1 MTVSANV
8 EMYDKAIDRAAML
21 RRYEK
26 TVQGKVFLT
35 LDGHEVRV
43 DKLLRE
49 ANLSTKGFRRLRDA
63 IDEELIRTYKDIY
76 QTTKRSLRD
85 LVQDQISYTYQNFEA
100 TTSKVWRARKPS
112 RAIGEDIVLKK
123 PLAGNKALE
132 PAWHGVRASEKKR
145 LEDVIR
151 EGMSKSKGVD
161 EIARDVRKNNVHNI
175 TRNHSK
181 ALVVTAMTSVNAQ
194 ADQAVYEANSNS
206 LDGWQY
212 VSVID
217 GRTTPICIHRDGQI
231 YDVGDYSHLPPAHF
245 HCRSTT
251 TPVLKNWADLASLE
265 NVAQVRK
272 RNISKLN
279 PAQRA
284 FYEGSTPLGE
294 TYDAWLKRQ
303 SLDTQLRHLGGSEA
317 VDLFNKGQLA
327 GDKFFNSKGN
337 AVGIK
342 ELRRLTDSEY
352 TAPSDTIKFANAK
365 RKLDSIHLGISR
377 PEDILNDPAMQKRLR
392 EYFLLQA
399 GELDGTLSLI
409 NYRGNVLGNK
419 RRSKRFVL
427 TRPPTEDQLKF
438 NPITGRYEDVRLFQ
452 PNPDVFNNQLRLLK
466 ESNDLTDGDKV
477 FIEKFVDSLD
487 QYMGVNE
494 RSVILDNLRINF
506 TRYRKDPQPWGNFKA
521 VTQGQIK
528 FDVMN
533 ISDAIETQIRKDSD
547 VLKKLL
553 QDNYV
558 DPVLGAV
565 QLDDLRD
572 TFIDSIRARNKWEDV
587 TAPELAKELM
597 PLLNTEVPLRLRT
610 LISDDDLQLF
620 YTKFAHRLSLADSP
634 DKDQLA
640 VSLGRD
646 LYNMAGLSAGR
657 RDWYAVGNK
666 ILNSKR
672 ASKFFELETFGVQK
686 RRMKSKMS
694 GQYFGPYYDTY
705 AYNLRITDP
714 RIQEYSKL
722 TRKVEIGLRVGVTGP
737 KNRLLFREGYKTY
750 FIKNK
755 FGIYEDTRIPITS
768 SSSFS
773 DFPDE
778 FIDKDMVT
786 ALTQASKAEY
796 KIDNDFYDFINKLI
810 YFEDDRGKAK
820 YYNGLNEYR
829 KYLASRGDT
838 YERVKSMEW
847 LRKSGDAFSNNPFI
861 DHRARIYDRGFIGPQ
876 SGETFRPFLS
886 TAREYDFSRDE
897 FYNFQDQIGA
907 FLGGLDDKFEGR
919 FNSLTIQGRQKIAEK
934 YRDSMIRIGNQ
945 MRSNK
950 PNDIRSIL
958 ESDIVQSIDA
968 EELGKFFRFA
978 IELSK
983 IDDFLTA
990 RIPTTT
996 TLLSER
1002 QDVAGLLKL
1011 MGVNNKGDA
1020 SYVGTPSEALTSQRE
1035 IIRRALKGESLE
1047 GAAPW
1052 VHTADVE
1059 LTTLRRERATYK
1071 TFDHETGQKFSA
1083 EKIAANKA
1091 KFVKRSGGNTQKYLA
1106 MQVVEELGEL
1116 VEEQLKATG
1125 VPSQHRSYRL
1135 IEAQKRALKVS
1146 RFGEDTIIKDV
1157 ASPYYLKTN
1166 RQAAD
1171 LAAKHAGIIAPGR
1184 FEIEA
1189 LIEELSEK
1197 IEVSV
1202 PNLKPVANVYSE
1214 SNLENL
1220 VNYKTGLALEQD
1232 ASSSGAQIIAL
1243 TTRNKQLAEL
1253 SNVVPTNQKRRLY
1266 GLVKSRELLGRLSE
1280 IISSQAYPGM
1290 GLKVQR
1296 LGYTRQN
1303 GG

>member
-983 IDDFLTA
+983 MDEF
-990 RIPTTT
+990 
-996 TLLSER
+996 
-1002 QDVAGLLKL
+1002 
-1011 MGVNNKGDA
+1011 
-1020 SYVGTPSEALTSQRE
+1020 
-1035 IIRRALKGESLE
+1035 
-1047 GAAPW
+1047 
-1052 VHTADVE
+1052 
-1059 LTTLRRERATYK
+1059 
-1071 TFDHETGQKFSA
+1071 
-1083 EKIAANKA
+1083 
-1091 KFVKRSGGNTQKYLA
+1091 
-1106 MQVVEELGEL
+1106 
-1116 VEEQLKATG
+1116 
-1125 VPSQHRSYRL
+1125 
-1135 IEAQKRALKVS
+1135 LKV
-1146 RFGEDTIIKDV
+1146 
-1157 ASPYYLKTN
+1157 Y
-1166 RQAAD
+1166 AD
-1171 LAAKHAGIIAPGR
+1171 KQR
-1184 FEIEA
+1184 
-1189 LIEELSEK
+1189 
-1197 IEVSV
+1197 
-1202 PNLKPVANVYSE
+1202 YSD

-1220 VNYKTGLALEQD
+1220 VNFRTGLALEQD

-1266 GLVKSRELLGRLSE
+1266 DEIATATFNDPRFKKINEKLGLSE
-1280 IISSQAYPGM
+1280 KDLRKAA
-1290 GLKVQR
+1290 KA
-1296 LGYTRQN
+1296 QN
-1303 GG
+1303 MVEKLPCINTVNSGNTPSGQP